1 MKRSLESLRGRL
13 VAGMLL
19 MFSLGLGGAFA
30 LDPLDRQAQAIAG
43 TDYFLFQD
51 PYQDI
56 LILSVYSAG
65 AILLIWL
72 VSGWSLRH
80 LASASREAAIVGP
93 GNPAARIS
101 TKRLPEEVRPLVAA
115 INGAL
120 DRLTEAYQAEQ
131 RFVADAA
138 HELRT
143 PLAVLGLHLQRAK
156 LGGTLDWAT
165 IDHDLAQL
173 NKLVGQLL
181 DLARK
186 EHARQTD
193 IASARPLINL
203 SRVAREAAGAV
214 FPLADQAG
222 RQLEVDLPDTLVVR
236 GRPEDLYDLIRNL
249 LDNALVHGRGKIGLA
264 GGIEL
269 GTEGE
274 RLAVMTVS
282 DEGAGVP
289 QALDDTV
296 FDRFRK
302 GSSDSV
308 GHGLG
313 LAIVREVA
321 RGHGGEVAFE
331 PGRPC
336 QIRVTLPAANEAVQ
350 IARIGD
356 EAWARVEQNLSYDR
370 S

>member
-1 MKRSLESLRGRL
+1 
-13 VAGMLL
+13 
-19 MFSLGLGGAFA
+19 MFSLGLGGAFG

-80 LASASREAAIVGP
+80 LASASREAAVVGP
-93 GNPAARIS
+93 GNPGARIS
-101 TKRLPEEVRPLVAA
+101 TTRLPEEVRPLVGA

-143 PLAVLGLHLQRAK
+143 PLAVLSLHLQRAK
-156 LGGTLDWAT
+156 LGGTLDWGT
-165 IDHDLAQL
+165 IDHDVQQL

-186 EHARQTD
+186 EHARQTEV
-193 IASARPLINL
+193 ASARPIVNL
-203 SRVAREAAGAV
+203 SRVAREAAAAV
-214 FPLADQAG
+214 FPLADGAG
-222 RQLEVDLPDTLVVR
+222 RKLDVELPDNLAVR
-236 GRPEDLYDLIRNL
+236 GCSEDLYDMIRNL
-249 LDNALVHGRGKIGLA
+249 LDNALVHGRGKIRLVA
-264 GGIEL
+264 GVEIGA
-269 GTEGE
+269 GNE
-274 RLAVMTVS
+274 RLAYISVS

-289 QALDDTV
+289 EALGDTV

-302 GSSDSV
+302 GSPDSI

-321 RGHGGEVAFE
+321 RGHDGNVAFE

-336 QIRVTLPAANEAVQ
+336 RIRVEMAMANKPIQA
-350 IARIGD
+350 
-356 EAWARVEQNLSYDR
+356 
-370 S
+370 

>member
-1 MKRSLESLRGRL
+1 
-13 VAGMLL
+13 

-30 LDPLDRQAQAIAG
+30 LDPIDRQAQAIAG
-43 TDYFLFQD
+43 RDVFLFRD

-93 GNPAARIS
+93 GNPGARIS
-101 TKRLPEEVRPLVAA
+101 TERLPEEIRPLVGA
-115 INGAL
+115 INDAL

-143 PLAVLGLHLQRAK
+143 PLAVLSLHLQRAK
-156 LGGTLDWAT
+156 LGGVLDWST
-165 IDHDLAQL
+165 IDHDVEQL
-173 NKLVGQLL
+173 DRLVGQLL

-186 EHARQTD
+186 EHARQTEVP
-193 IASARPLINL
+193 SARPIINI
-203 SRVAREAAGAV
+203 SRLAREAAAAV
-214 FPLADQAG
+214 FPLADRSG
-222 RQLEVDLPDTLVVR
+222 RKLGVDLPDTLAVR
-236 GRPEDLYDLIRNL
+236 GNSEDLHDLIRNL
-249 LDNALVHGRGKIGLA
+249 LDNALIHGCGEIRLVA
-264 GGIEL
+264 GVEA
-269 GTEGE
+269 GTGNG
-274 RLAVMTVS
+274 RLVRITVS

-289 QALDDTV
+289 EALGDTV

-302 GSSDSV
+302 GSPEST

-321 RGHGGEVAFE
+321 RGHDGTVAFE
-331 PGRPC
+331 PGKPC
-336 QIRVTLPAANEAVQ
+336 RIKVTLPMANEAVSV
-350 IARIGD
+350 ARMDD
-356 EAWARVEQNLSYDR
+356 EI
-370 S
+370 

>member
-1 MKRSLESLRGRL
+1 
-13 VAGMLL
+13 

-43 TDYFLFQD
+43 RDVFLFRD

-56 LILSVYSAG
+56 LILAVYSAG

-80 LASASREAAIVGP
+80 LASASREAAVVGP
-93 GNPAARIS
+93 GNPGARIS
-101 TKRLPEEVRPLVAA
+101 TERLPEEIRPLVGA
-115 INGAL
+115 INDAL

-143 PLAVLGLHLQRAK
+143 PLAVLSLHLQRAK
-156 LGGTLDWAT
+156 LGGTLDWNT
-165 IDHDLAQL
+165 IDHDVEQL
-173 NKLVGQLL
+173 NRLVGQLL

-186 EHARQTD
+186 EHTRQTVV
-193 IASARPLINL
+193 ASARPIVNL
-203 SRVAREAAGAV
+203 SRVAREAAAAV
-214 FPLADQAG
+214 FPLADGAG
-222 RQLEVDLPDTLVVR
+222 RKLAVDLPDTLAVR
-236 GRPEDLYDLIRNL
+236 GNSEDLHDMIRNL
-249 LDNALVHGRGKIGLA
+249 LDNALIHGCGQI
-264 GGIEL
+264 
-269 GTEGE
+269 
-274 RLAVMTVS
+274 RLAVGLEAGTGNGRLVCITVS

-289 QALDDTV
+289 EALGDTV

-302 GSSDSV
+302 GSPEST

-321 RGHGGEVAFE
+321 HGHDGTVAFE
-331 PGRPC
+331 PGKPC
-336 QIRVTLPAANEAVQ
+336 QIKVKLPTANNAASVARMDNE
-350 IARIGD
+350 I
-356 EAWARVEQNLSYDR
+356 
-370 S
+370 

>member
-1 MKRSLESLRGRL
+1 
-13 VAGMLL
+13 
-19 MFSLGLGGAFA
+19 MFALGLGGAFG

-80 LASASREAAIVGP
+80 LAAASREAATVGP
-93 GNPAARIS
+93 GTPGARIS
-101 TKRLPEEVRPLVAA
+101 TKRLPEEVRPLVGA

-143 PLAVLGLHLQRAK
+143 PLAVLSLHLQRAK
-156 LGGTLDWAT
+156 LGGTLDWGM
-165 IDHDLAQL
+165 IDHDVEQL

-186 EHARQTD
+186 EHARQTEV
-193 IASARPLINL
+193 ATARPIINL
-203 SRVAREAAGAV
+203 SRVAREAAASV
-214 FPLADQAG
+214 FPLADGAG
-222 RQLEVDLPDTLVVR
+222 RKLDVDLPDNLAVR
-236 GRPEDLYDLIRNL
+236 GSSEDLHDMIRNL
-249 LDNALVHGRGKIGLA
+249 LDNALIHGRGEI
-264 GGIEL
+264 
-269 GTEGE
+269 
-274 RLAVMTVS
+274 RLAAGVEIGACNARLAWITVS

-289 QALDDTV
+289 EALGDTV

-302 GSSDSV
+302 GSPDSV

-313 LAIVREVA
+313 LAIVREIA
-321 RGHGGEVAFE
+321 LGHDGNVAFE
-331 PGRPC
+331 PGGPC
-336 QIRVTLPAANEAVQ
+336 RIKVALPTAHEATQ
-350 IARIGD
+350 A
-356 EAWARVEQNLSYDR
+356 
-370 S
+370 

>member
-1 MKRSLESLRGRL
+1 
-13 VAGMLL
+13 

-43 TDYFLFQD
+43 RDVFLFQD

-80 LASASREAAIVGP
+80 LASASREAAVVGP
-93 GNPAARIS
+93 GNPSARIS
-101 TKRLPEEVRPLVAA
+101 TERLPEEIRPLVGA
-115 INGAL
+115 INDAL

-131 RFVADAA
+131 RFVANAA

-143 PLAVLGLHLQRAK
+143 PLAVLSLHLQRAK
-156 LGGTLDWAT
+156 LGGTLDWNT
-165 IDHDLAQL
+165 IDHDVEQL
-173 NKLVGQLL
+173 NRLVGQLL

-186 EHARQTD
+186 EHARQTEVP
-193 IASARPLINL
+193 SARPIVNL
-203 SRVAREAAGAV
+203 SRLAREAAAAV
-214 FPLADQAG
+214 FPLADGAG
-222 RQLEVDLPDTLVVR
+222 RKLAVDLPDTLAMR
-236 GRPEDLYDLIRNL
+236 GNSEDLRDMIRNL
-249 LDNALVHGRGKIGLA
+249 LDNALIHGCGEIRLVA
-264 GGIEL
+264 GVED
-269 GTEGE
+269 GTGNG
-274 RLAVMTVS
+274 RLVCITVS

-289 QALDDTV
+289 EALGDTV

-302 GSSDSV
+302 GRPESS

-321 RGHGGEVAFE
+321 RGHDGTVAFE
-331 PGRPC
+331 PGKPS
-336 QIRVTLPAANEAVQ
+336 QIKVTLPIANDAASV
-350 IARIGD
+350 ARMDD
-356 EAWARVEQNLSYDR
+356 EI
-370 S
+370 

>member
-1 MKRSLESLRGRL
+1 
-13 VAGMLL
+13 
-19 MFSLGLGGAFA
+19 MFLLGLGGAFA

-43 TDYFLFQD
+43 RDVFLFQD

-56 LILSVYSAG
+56 LILLVYSAG

-80 LASASREAAIVGP
+80 LASASREAAVVGP
-93 GNPAARIS
+93 GNPGARIS
-101 TKRLPEEVRPLVAA
+101 TKRLPQEVRPLVSA

-143 PLAVLGLHLQRAK
+143 PLAVLSLHLQRAK
-156 LGGTLDWAT
+156 LGGTLDWGT
-165 IDHDLAQL
+165 IDHDVEQL

-186 EHARQTD
+186 EHARQTEV
-193 IASARPLINL
+193 ASARPIINL
-203 SRVAREAAGAV
+203 SRVAREAAAAV
-214 FPLADQAG
+214 FPLADAAG
-222 RQLEVDLPDTLVVR
+222 RRFDVDLPDNLAVA
-236 GRPEDLYDLIRNL
+236 GSSEDLHDMIRNL
-249 LDNALVHGRGKIGLA
+249 LDNALIHGRGEIRLVAGVEIGA
-264 GGIEL
+264 GN
-269 GTEGE
+269 E
-274 RLAVMTVS
+274 RLAYILVS

-289 QALDDTV
+289 EALADTV

-302 GSSDSV
+302 GSPDSA

-321 RGHGGEVAFE
+321 RGHGGHVAFE
-331 PGRPC
+331 PGRPGR
-336 QIRVTLPAANEAVQ
+336 IRVTLPTANQ
-350 IARIGD
+350 LRD
-356 EAWARVEQNLSYDR
+356 D
-370 S
+370 

>member
-1 MKRSLESLRGRL
+1 
-13 VAGMLL
+13 MLL

-43 TDYFLFQD
+43 RDVFLFRD
-51 PYQDI
+51 PYQDM

-80 LASASREAAIVGP
+80 LASASREAAVVGP
-93 GNPAARIS
+93 GNPGARIS
-101 TKRLPEEVRPLVAA
+101 TERLPQEIRPLVGA
-115 INGAL
+115 INDAL

-143 PLAVLGLHLQRAK
+143 PLAVLSLHLQRAK
-156 LGGTLDWAT
+156 LGGTLDWNT
-165 IDHDLAQL
+165 IDHDVEQL
-173 NKLVGQLL
+173 NRLVGQLL

-186 EHARQTD
+186 EHARQTEVP
-193 IASARPLINL
+193 SARPIVNI
-203 SRVAREAAGAV
+203 SRLAREAAAAV
-214 FPLADQAG
+214 FPLADRSG
-222 RQLEVDLPDTLVVR
+222 RKLAVDLPDTLAVR
-236 GRPEDLYDLIRNL
+236 GNSEDLRDMIRNL
-249 LDNALVHGRGKIGLA
+249 LDNALIHGCGEIRLVASVGA
-264 GGIEL
+264 GTGN
-269 GTEGE
+269 G
-274 RLAVMTVS
+274 RLVCITVS

-289 QALDDTV
+289 EALGDTL

-302 GSSDSV
+302 GSPEST

-321 RGHGGEVAFE
+321 RGHDGTVAFE
-331 PGRPC
+331 PGKPC
-336 QIRVTLPAANEAVQ
+336 QIKVTLPIANDAAAV
-350 IARIGD
+350 ARMDD
-356 EAWARVEQNLSYDR
+356 EI
-370 S
+370 